1 MADAMKC
8 DRCGKYYEIDDK
20 NNSFKHHSRIYNVF
34 DFNLLTTDRA
44 NRIDLCP
51 DCQDAFEEWMKNKT
65 DWDMIALETTVKNIK
80 ENKNE

>member
-20 NNSFKHHSRIYNVF
+20 NNSFKHLGCIYVR
-34 DFNLLTTDRA
+34 DFNSLTTDRA

-51 DCQDAFEEWMKNKT
+51 DCQDAFEEQMKNKT
-65 DWDMIALETTVKNIK
+65 DWDMIALETTVKNMK